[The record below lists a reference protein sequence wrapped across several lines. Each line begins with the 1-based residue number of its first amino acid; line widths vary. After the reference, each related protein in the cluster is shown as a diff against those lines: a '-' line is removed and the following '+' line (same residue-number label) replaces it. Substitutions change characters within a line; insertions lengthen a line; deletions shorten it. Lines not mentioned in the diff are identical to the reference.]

1 MRTFGKRT
9 TPPVENG
16 RSSLAIPVKESAYGA
31 GDAEL
36 VQDVVNFVN
45 FAVREARL
53 GRTEVAPNALRSYHV
68 DFYTAQVNN
77 GGHGQYAH
85 NSRMDPLILGDCQHG
100 LLGMGHG
107 AAALHDQMMDLAR
120 MDPARMAAVAQ
131 AAGFGKPD
139 PLIAE
144 IDAEFYRLERT
155 TPLVAANAGW
165 LRSLTEL
172 QVVPDADYPSV
183 LRKLAQRG
191 ATTPQ
196 RAEPPEPHGFGKDP
210 MTVALNYLAMMVP
223 KPFTGLTLVKGMPG
237 YDLGDGVQLIRF
249 VAECNGERYSA
260 FFHPEACLLFTEQQ
274 PPLEIAK
281 VPTEMVVSFVREM
294 TGQDLM
300 KLVAAPMR
308 TH

>member
-1 MRTFGKRT
+1 MRVFGKRT

-16 RSSLAIPVKESAYGA
+16 GGSLMIPVRESAVLA
-31 GDAEL
+31 GDTEL
-36 VQDVVNFVN
+36 AQDVAGFVQ
-45 FAVREARL
+45 FAVGEARL
-53 GRTEVAPNALRSYHV
+53 GRSEIAPNALRSYHV
-68 DFYTAQVNN
+68 SVYNAQVLN
-77 GGHGQYAH
+77 GGHGQYAY
-85 NSRMDPLILGDCQHG
+85 NIRMDPSILADCQQG
-100 LLGMGHG
+100 LLAMGHV
-107 AAALHDQMMDLAR
+107 AAGLHGRMLDLAR
-120 MDPARMAAVAQ
+120 TDPGRMASVAQ
-131 AAGFGKPD
+131 AAGFGPTD

-144 IDAEFYRLERT
+144 IDAEFYRLART
-155 TPLVAANAGW
+155 APLLAANGAW
-165 LRSLTEL
+165 LRSVREL

-191 ATTPQ
+191 ATRPQ

-281 VPTEMVVSFVREM
+281 VPTEMVVSFVREI